1 MIPIN
6 IYTLTRL
13 DDTYN
18 QERLERQLSSRS
30 RFLKVKDWEI
40 NGLRTLS
47 ERLCDVMDNATSL
60 KFFYSF
66 TMPKLGK
73 EFDLLRISDD
83 AVVNI
88 ELKSGI
94 VSDEV
99 IKRQLTQNRY
109 YLSTLD
115 RTMYSY
121 TYISEADR
129 LVRLTGGG
137 RIIDSTWE
145 ELADVLNK
153 QQDCYE
159 GHIEELFREDRY
171 LISPLTDPLR
181 FLRGDYFLTAQQRD
195 IRNQIL
201 KDITEKPGVIRRK
214 AAIHGFTGLPG
225 TGKTILLY
233 DIAMQL
239 SESFR
244 ICILHFGSHEKEL
257 EHLNERLK
265 RIDFYY
271 CDANAH
277 INLPGEYSAILV
289 DEGHRL
295 SAMNVDE
302 IMEWSKRDNIPVVI
316 SYDREDTIA
325 YEERNHDGSEI
336 IEKLPG
342 FNGYKLTNRIR
353 LNSELSAFI
362 AKLMFMGSN
371 HRKEFPSVSA
381 AYSSNDSETETL
393 VSDYIRQGYIYIY
406 DNAINHM
413 AVSDEG
419 CMEVN
424 EATCREFDRVVML
437 IDGSFAYDENG
448 YLRSVS
454 ADCPVVRDL
463 FHGLSRAKN
472 KIAVIVQNNKDV
484 LNGVLT
490 ILQGDYN
497 KQKRG

>member
-6 IYTLTRL
+6 IYNLTRL

-40 NGLRTLS
+40 KGLRTLS
-47 ERLCDVMDNATSL
+47 ERLYGVTDNATSL

-73 EFDLLRISDD
+73 EFDLLRISNDS
-83 AVVNI
+83 VVNI
-88 ELKSGI
+88 ELKSGN

-99 IKRQLTQNRY
+99 IKRQLIQNRY

-195 IRNQIL
+195 IRNNIL
-201 KDITEKPGVIRRK
+201 ADVLDKPGVIKREVSV
-214 AAIHGFTGLPG
+214 HGFTGLPG

-239 SESFR
+239 STASKVCVF
-244 ICILHFGSHEKEL
+244 HFGSHEKEL
-257 EHLNERLK
+257 EHLDERLK
-265 RIDFYY
+265 RVDFYY
-271 CDANAH
+271 CDNH
-277 INLPGEYSAILV
+277 SQIELREEYSAILV

-295 SAMNVDE
+295 NADNLKE
-302 IMEWSKRDNIPVVI
+302 IMDIANKFASPVII
-316 SYDREDTIA
+316 SYDREDSIA
-325 YEERNHDGSEI
+325 YEERNHDGSEL
-336 IEKLPG
+336 IESLTG
-342 FNGYKLTNRIR
+342 FHGYKLTNRIR

-371 HRKEFPSVSA
+371 HRKEFPSVSV
-381 AYSSNDSETETL
+381 AYSSNDSETEII
-393 VSDYIRQGYIYIY
+393 VSDYIKQGYIYIY
-406 DNAINHM
+406 DDEMNA
-413 AVSDEG
+413 SPKEGDG
-419 CMEVN
+419 CMEVS

-437 IDGSFAYDENG
+437 INNSFAYDDKG

-454 ADCPVVRDL
+454 ADHPVVRDL
-463 FHGLSRAKN
+463 FHGLSRAKD
-472 KIAVIVQNNKDV
+472 KIAVIVQDNEDV
-484 LNGVLT
+484 LNGILT
-490 ILQGDYN
+490 VLQGDIN
-497 KQKRG
+497 KKRG

>member
-6 IYTLTRL
+6 IYVLTRL

-40 NGLRTLS
+40 KGLKTLS
-47 ERLCDVMDNATSL
+47 ERLHDVMDNATSL

-73 EFDLLRISDD
+73 EFDLLRISNDS
-83 AVVNI
+83 VVNI

-99 IKRQLTQNRY
+99 IKRQLQQNRY

-145 ELADVLNK
+145 DLADVLNK

-195 IRNQIL
+195 IRNSIL
-201 KDITEKPGVIRRK
+201 KDVLDKPGVIK
-214 AAIHGFTGLPG
+214 KEVSVHGFTGLPG
-225 TGKTILLY
+225 TGKT
-233 DIAMQL
+233 L
-239 SESFR
+239 STDSKV
-244 ICILHFGSHEKEL
+244 CVLHFGSHEKEL
-257 EHLNERLK
+257 EHLDERLK
-265 RIDFYY
+265 RVDFYY
-271 CDANAH
+271 CDNH
-277 INLPGEYSAILV
+277 SGIGLREDYSAILV

-295 SAMNVDE
+295 NA
-302 IMEWSKRDNIPVVI
+302 DNLKDILDTADGLKAPVII
-316 SYDREDTIA
+316 SYDREDSIA
-325 YEERNHDGSEI
+325 YEERNHDGSEL
-336 IEKLPG
+336 IESLAD
-342 FNGYKLTNRIR
+342 FHGYKLTNRIR

-362 AKLMFMGSN
+362 AKLMFIGSN
-371 HRKEFPSVSA
+371 HRKEFPSVSV
-381 AYSSNDSETETL
+381 AYSSDDSETAIL
-393 VSDYIRQGYIYIY
+393 VSDYIKQGYVYIY
-406 DNAINHM
+406 DEEINTS
-413 AVSDEG
+413 AATLDG
-419 CMEVN
+419 CMEVS
-424 EATCREFDRVVML
+424 EATCREFDRVVMVINDL
-437 IDGSFAYDENG
+437 FAYDNNG
-448 YLRSVS
+448 YLRSVH
-454 ADCPVVRDL
+454 DDRPVVRDL
-463 FHGLSRAKN
+463 FHGLSRAKD
-472 KIAVIVQNNKDV
+472 KIAVIVQDNEDV
-484 LNGVLT
+484 LNGILT
-490 ILQGDYN
+490 ILQGDIN